1 MVVPEKVLLP
11 LTNKC
16 YASMLGIQELQAGK
30 SLRAARTAQVYKDTK
45 AYQDAR
51 IHRCKGA
58 RHGLGY
64 NYASV
69 KVQGKKGRSLPVQ
82 ECQEVLGS
90 QECNICQILS
100 IIAETVVGCPPSL
113 RAETYF
119 ASILTRKIRRTSIQC
134 TSDPRT
140 RRRR

>member
-1 MVVPEKVLLP
+1 MVPEKILLP

-30 SLRAARTAQVYKDTK
+30 PLRAARTAQVHKDTK
-45 AYQDAR
+45 VYQGAR

-58 RHGLGY
+58 RHGMGY

-100 IIAETVVGCPPSL
+100 NFDNYCRDCFPDVDDSSLSFQNATVG
-113 RAETYF
+113 
-119 ASILTRKIRRTSIQC
+119 K
-134 TSDPRT
+134 DD
-140 RRRR
+140 